1 MPEEFT
7 DIIEDLYEIYNVAA
21 FNEDISLEDIQE
33 FEIRLKRMQNLVQ
46 KMKAKKIYNP
56 GQKNSYTTL
65 SQLAN

>member
-56 GQKNSYTTL
+56 GQKNSFVTNYNSL
-65 SQLAN
+65 